1 MISASS
7 HPTKTGTAIFR
18 KSAQGTKKVKITCR
32 NSEVLNGYFGLE
44 LEDAPDLVAD
54 EFGRNFVIS
63 ACHFDVT
70 VAMDTALG
78 FLEAGKERL
87 GQCLQIGAFLFKTS
101 CDLFARCAMDALV
114 SHLAFPTRKKE
125 VFFRQ

>member
-1 MISASS
+1 MD
-7 HPTKTGTAIFR
+7 
-18 KSAQGTKKVKITCR
+18 
-32 NSEVLNGYFGLE
+32 LNLFHL
-44 LEDAPDLVAD
+44 LVEDAHRATVPSDPDLVAD
-54 EFGRNFVIS
+54 EFGWNFVIS

-70 VAMDTALG
+70 VAMNTALG

-125 VFFRQ
+125 VFFSQ

>member
-1 MISASS
+1 MDLNLFHLLVEDS
-7 HPTKTGTAIFR
+7 HTPAIP
-18 KSAQGTKKVKITCR
+18 S
-32 NSEVLNGYFGLE
+32 
-44 LEDAPDLVAD
+44 DPDLVAD
-54 EFGRNFVIS
+54 EFGRNLVIS

-70 VAMDTALG
+70 VAMNTALG

-114 SHLAFPTRKKE
+114 SHLTFPTPKKE
-125 VFFRQ
+125 VFFNQ